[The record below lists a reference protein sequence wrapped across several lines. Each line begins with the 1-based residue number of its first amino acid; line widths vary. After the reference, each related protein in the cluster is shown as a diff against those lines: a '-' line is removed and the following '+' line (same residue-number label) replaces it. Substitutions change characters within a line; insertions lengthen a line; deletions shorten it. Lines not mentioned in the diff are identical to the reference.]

1 VSAAVRPDDS
11 LPRVAIVHG
20 FTSPAGL
27 EIQRSIGDVCTPIW
41 VIDSTDP
48 ASDSP
53 SPPRL
58 LQRFGPVV
66 DIAGLSAA
74 AAAEA
79 VRTHHPDGILAFAD
93 RQLLPASRLAQGLA
107 LPFDTP
113 EVVEGLIDKP
123 LQRAMLQKGGVAVP
137 PWWLLAADATP
148 EEIDRIAAEATFP
161 VVLKPQ
167 RGTTSSYV
175 YLAESPRSF
184 FSILADPDN
193 RTRAVDFIV
202 EEFIPGT
209 SREVDS
215 DIADFV
221 SVESIV
227 SRGVIRHLAVC
238 GKFTLEAPFRGTGGF
253 VPANLPEDEIADVLD
268 VATNSLRAL
277 GMTTG
282 CTHTEIKL
290 SPEGARIVE
299 VNGRIG
305 GNIPTF
311 IEGSTGVCLPHLA
324 VDIALGRPIV
334 QQELLPCDR
343 ITFRVHGQPPMWAE
357 HFADIEGLDTAAAIP
372 GVEEAVLRQSL
383 DTPVNWRIGAG
394 YLIYLVTAHANDHQ
408 EMLAIRSQILSS
420 IRTTFK

>member
-1 VSAAVRPDDS
+1 
-11 LPRVAIVHG
+11 
-20 FTSPAGL
+20 
-27 EIQRSIGDVCTPIW
+27 
-41 VIDSTDP
+41 
-48 ASDSP
+48 
-53 SPPRL
+53 
-58 LQRFGPVV
+58 
-66 DIAGLSAA
+66 
-74 AAAEA
+74 
-79 VRTHHPDGILAFAD
+79 
-93 RQLLPASRLAQGLA
+93 
-107 LPFDTP
+107 
-113 EVVEGLIDKP
+113 
-123 LQRAMLQKGGVAVP
+123 VAVP